1 MLTKVNKIDKNCLMH
16 AISLALPQSLILKFY
31 YVTRADCK
39 IC

>member
-1 MLTKVNKIDKNCLMH
+1 MKVNKTDNNCLMK
-16 AISLALPQSLILKFY
+16 AIILALPQSLILNFY

>member
-1 MLTKVNKIDKNCLMH
+1 MLTKVNKLAKNCLVK
-16 AISLALPQSLILKFY
+16 AIYLALQLSLILNFY